1 MVSFVRDKVHH
12 LQNHQ
17 SEAEDNRKEETSR
30 VKEAVQKI
38 EAVKKEEKL
47 TSRRKETERSK
58 KIQIQVHQVSQK
70 SVCKRKYQEVSSGD
84 AYLLGLWPEAERKL
98 ASTAPSRSLDFAG
111 NHAKTSSSSARSLG
125 GGNLGKR
132 KTE

>member
-1 MVSFVRDKVHH
+1 MISIVRDRIRHH
-12 LQNHQ
+12 HHHQ
-17 SEAEDNRKEETSR
+17 CEAEDGRKEEISR

-38 EAVKKEEKL
+38 EAVKEEEKL
-47 TSRRKETERSK
+47 TSRRKEKERSRK
-58 KIQIQVHQVSQK
+58 NQIHQVSQK

-84 AYLLGLWPEAERKL
+84 DYLLGLWPEAERKP
-98 ASTAPSRSLDFAG
+98 ASTAHSRSLDFVG
-111 NHAKTSSSSARSLG
+111 NRVKTSTSSAGSLG